1 MKKILLLAMAVSA
14 MFSAMS
20 AYAVEDNDEVVL
32 DTQSGSFMLF
42 GDVEEKELYSYSNY
56 AESIESAG
64 ASVDIVTRKDIA
76 HQGTPQLSE
85 LLNQSGS
92 VYVQTNSSDGSVSSV
107 RMRGTD
113 RVRMTIDG
121 VRADRT
127 STTSPGIEP
136 QFILSDDIER
146 VEVIKGPQGNVAG
159 TNASGGLIALQT
171 RRGKGPLSIEMGS
184 EMGNLGTV
192 KERFAVMGGDHS
204 LDYYMGVTWFK
215 TDGGAKVDGL
225 GKIKNDDYNNLSVVA
240 NIGKRVLDE
249 RAEVRNIFRF
259 SRARKNLGVGY
270 QQAAPYGL
278 YQAPNNYALNYDI
291 MNVTSFTHN
300 PTDKYN
306 YDAKFSIYHNENNSY
321 TMPDDLSGDPVYE
334 SISKINSTRLNA
346 QTQHNYKLFDW
357 NTLSVGYNL
366 ETEFI
371 DGNSKDVGMW
381 TGTVL
386 NGYSGNTIQND
397 IFVNDS
403 INIKDK
409 LFIRGG
415 ARLIHNSDFGTY
427 VTPNA
432 SATLVLPTFKL
443 EGAKTKFRGSW
454 GQSVN
459 NPTLYQRFGTVNSSY
474 MKSLANPNLDAEKME
489 SWDVGVTQS
498 FFEDK
503 LSFDLGYF
511 NSNYKDYISYH
522 GTTDPVTW
530 FYTGQYVNIDSA
542 KIQGAEAKVTWEPTT
557 WIKAI
562 ASYTYTDSE
571 DKATGHALSGV
582 PKNSLKGT
590 VYWTPN
596 DIVNLFAG
604 IEANEG
610 RYMSSA
616 IGAEKTGSYVD
627 MKLGGKVRLLKTE
640 NTEVSLTGTVY
651 NLLDQDVSM
660 YKTNGVSY
668 YAPGIHFRAGL
679 AMKYTLPERDKKKKE
694 TENLWYS

>member
-20 AYAVEDNDEVVL
+20 AYAVEENDEVVL

-42 GDVEEKELYSYSNY
+42 GDVEEKEMYSYSNY

-76 HQGTPQLSE
+76 RQGTPQLSE

-92 VYVQTNSSDGSVSSV
+92 VFVQTNSSDGSVSSV

-215 TDGGAKVDGL
+215 TDGGGKVDGL
-225 GKIKNDDYNNLSVVA
+225 GKVKNDDYNNLSVVA

-259 SRARKNLGVGY
+259 SRARKNLGIGY
-270 QQAAPYGL
+270 QQESPYGL
-278 YQAPNNYALNYDI
+278 YQSPNNYALNYDI

-306 YDAKFSIYHNENNSY
+306 YDARFSVYHNENNSY
-321 TMPDDLSGDPVYE
+321 IMPDDLSGDPVYE

-371 DGNSKDVGMW
+371 DGNSKDVGMG

-397 IFVNDS
+397 VFVNDS

-432 SATLVLPTFKL
+432 SAALVLPTFKL

-511 NSNYKDYISYH
+511 NSNYKDYIGYR
-522 GTTDPVTW
+522 GETDPVTW
-530 FYTGQYVNIDSA
+530 MYTGQHINIDSA

-571 DKATGHALSGV
+571 DKSTGHALSGV

-590 VYWTPN
+590 IYWTPN

-610 RYMSSA
+610 RYMSSE

-651 NLLDQDVSM
+651 NLLDQDISM
-660 YKTNGVSY
+660 YKTNGVAY

-679 AMKYTLPERDKKKKE
+679 AMKYTLPERE
-694 TENLWYS
+694 TKENL

>member
-20 AYAVEDNDEVVL
+20 AYAVEENDEVVL

-42 GDVEEKELYSYSNY
+42 GDVEEKEMYSYSNY

-76 HQGTPQLSE
+76 RQGTPQLSE

-92 VYVQTNSSDGSVSSV
+92 VFVQTNSSDGSVSSV

-215 TDGGAKVDGL
+215 TDGGGKVDGL
-225 GKIKNDDYNNLSVVA
+225 GKVKNDDYNNLSVVA

-249 RAEVRNIFRF
+249 RAEIRNIFRF
-259 SRARKNLGVGY
+259 SRARKNLGIGY
-270 QQAAPYGL
+270 QQASPYGL
-278 YQAPNNYALNYDI
+278 YQSPNNYALNYDI

-306 YDAKFSIYHNENNSY
+306 YDARFSVYHNENNNY
-321 TMPDDLSGDPVYE
+321 IMPDDLSGDPVYE

-397 IFVNDS
+397 VFVNDS

-432 SATLVLPTFKL
+432 SAALVLPTFKL

-511 NSNYKDYISYH
+511 NSNYKDYIGYR
-522 GTTDPVTW
+522 GETDPVTW
-530 FYTGQYVNIDSA
+530 MYTGQHINIDSA

-571 DKATGHALSGV
+571 DKSTGHALSGV

-590 VYWTPN
+590 IYWTPN

-651 NLLDQDVSM
+651 NLLDQDISM
-660 YKTNGVSY
+660 YKTNGVAY

-679 AMKYTLPERDKKKKE
+679 AMKYTLPERE
-694 TENLWYS
+694 TKENL

>member
-1 MKKILLLAMAVSA
+1 MKKIFIFAMAISA
-14 MFSAMS
+14 ILSTAPVM
-20 AYAVEDNDEVVL
+20 AVEEITLDESPSL
-32 DTQSGSFMLF
+32 MLF

-64 ASVDIVTRKDIA
+64 ASVDVITRKDIA
-76 HQGTPQLSE
+76 KQGTPQLSDI
-85 LLNQSGS
+85 LNQSGS
-92 VYVQTNSSDGSVSSV
+92 LYVQNSNGSDGSVSSI

-127 STTSPGIEP
+127 STTSPGVEP

-146 VEVIKGPQGNVAG
+146 VEIIRGPQGNVAG

-171 RRGKGPLSIEMGS
+171 RRGRGPLSIEMGS

-192 KERFAVMGGDHS
+192 KERFAVMGGNHS

-215 TDGGAKVDGL
+215 TDGGMKTTDI

-249 RAEVRNIFRF
+249 KAEVRNIFRF
-259 SRARKNLGVGY
+259 ARSRKEVGY
-270 QQAAPYGL
+270 GWGG
-278 YQAPNNYALNYDI
+278 YQDPNNHTKNYDI
-291 MNVTSFTHN
+291 MNVTAFTHN

-306 YDAKFSIYHNENNSY
+306 YDARFSVYHNDYNYYNIEDYVTSGT
-321 TMPDDLSGDPVYE
+321 TM
-334 SISKINSTRLNA
+334 SKYNSTRLNA

-371 DGNSKDVGMW
+371 DVNEYSYSSWGNSKESF
-381 TGTVL
+381 
-386 NGYSGNTIQND
+386 SGNTIQND

-415 ARLIHNSDFGTY
+415 ARLTNHSDFGTY

-432 SATLVLPTFKL
+432 SAALVLPTFKL
-443 EGAKTKFRGSW
+443 EGAKSKFRASY

-459 NPTLYQRFGTVNSSY
+459 NPTLYQRFATGAY
-474 MKSLANPNLDAEKME
+474 MRPNPNLDAERLE
-489 SWDVGVTQS
+489 SWDVGFTQS
-498 FFEDK
+498 FFNDK
-503 LSFDLGYF
+503 LSFDTGYF
-511 NSNYKDYISYH
+511 NSNYEDYIGYIS
-522 GTTDPVTW
+522 DSNW
-530 FYTGQYVNIDSA
+530 IGQYVNIS
-542 KIQGAEAKVTWEPTT
+542 KAKVQGVESKITWAPKP

-571 DKATGHALSGV
+571 DKSTGHALQGV

-596 DIVNLFAG
+596 EVVNLFAG
-604 IEANEG
+604 VEANEG

-616 IGAEKTGSYVD
+616 QNADKTGSYVD
-627 MKLGGKVRLLKTE
+627 VKLGGKVRLIKTE
-640 NTEVSLTGTVY
+640 NTEISLKGTVY
-651 NLLDQDVSM
+651 NLLDQDISM
-660 YKTNGVSY
+660 YKSGNISY

-679 AMKYTLPERDKKKKE
+679 AMKYTLPERNKKKKE
-694 TENLWYS
+694 IENL

>member
-20 AYAVEDNDEVVL
+20 AYAVEDNEEVVL

-42 GDVEEKELYSYSNY
+42 GDVEEKEMYSYSNY

-76 HQGTPQLSE
+76 RQGTPQLSE

-92 VYVQTNSSDGSVSSV
+92 VFVQTNSSDGSVSSV

-171 RRGKGPLSIEMGS
+171 RRGRGPLSVEMGS
-184 EMGNLGTV
+184 EMGNLGTF
-192 KERFAVMGGDHS
+192 KERFAIMGGDHS

-249 RAEVRNIFRF
+249 RAEVRNIFRY

-278 YQAPNNYALNYDI
+278 YQSPNNYALNHDI

-306 YDAKFSIYHNENNSY
+306 YDARFSIYHNENNNY
-321 TMPDDLSGDPVYE
+321 IMPDNLSGDPVYE

-371 DGNSKDVGMW
+371 DGNTKDVGMW

-397 IFVNDS
+397 VFVNDS

-415 ARLIHNSDFGTY
+415 ARLIHNSEDR
-427 VTPNA
+427 
-432 SATLVLPTFKL
+432 K
-443 EGAKTKFRGSW
+443 
-454 GQSVN
+454 SV
-459 NPTLYQRFGTVNSSY
+459 V
-474 MKSLANPNLDAEKME
+474 
-489 SWDVGVTQS
+489 
-498 FFEDK
+498 
-503 LSFDLGYF
+503 
-511 NSNYKDYISYH
+511 
-522 GTTDPVTW
+522 
-530 FYTGQYVNIDSA
+530 
-542 KIQGAEAKVTWEPTT
+542 
-557 WIKAI
+557 
-562 ASYTYTDSE
+562 
-571 DKATGHALSGV
+571 
-582 PKNSLKGT
+582 
-590 VYWTPN
+590 
-596 DIVNLFAG
+596 
-604 IEANEG
+604 
-610 RYMSSA
+610 
-616 IGAEKTGSYVD
+616 
-627 MKLGGKVRLLKTE
+627 
-640 NTEVSLTGTVY
+640 
-651 NLLDQDVSM
+651 
-660 YKTNGVSY
+660 
-668 YAPGIHFRAGL
+668 
-679 AMKYTLPERDKKKKE
+679 
-694 TENLWYS
+694 

>member
-1 MKKILLLAMAVSA
+1 MKKILVFAMAVMA
-14 MFSAMS
+14 MFSAVP
-20 AYAVEDNDEVVL
+20 AYAVDEIVL
-32 DTQSGSFMLF
+32 DNSEESLSNSLLLF

-64 ASVDIVTRKDIA
+64 ASVDIITRKDIA
-76 HQGTPQLSE
+76 KQGTPQLSE

-92 VYVQTNSSDGSVSSV
+92 LFVQNGNGSDGSVSSV

-127 STTSPGIEP
+127 STTSPGVEP
-136 QFILSDDIER
+136 QFILADDLER
-146 VEVIKGPQGNVAG
+146 IEVIRGPQGNVAG
-159 TNASGGLIALQT
+159 TNASGGLVALQT
-171 RRGKGPLSIEMGS
+171 RRGRGPLSIEMGS

-259 SRARKNLGVGY
+259 ARARKNMGIGY
-270 QQAAPYGL
+270 DGNTYAE

-306 YDAKFSIYHNENNSY
+306 YDARFSIYHNDSNSY
-321 TMPDDLSGDPVYE
+321 AYPDGINSDPTYTT
-334 SISKINSTRLNA
+334 ISKINSTRLNA
-346 QTQHNYKLFDW
+346 QTQHNYKIFDW

-371 DGNSKDVGMW
+371 DGKSHEVYGGWPSRNQ
-381 TGTVL
+381 
-386 NGYSGNTIQND
+386 YSGNTIQND

-415 ARLIHNSDFGTY
+415 ARLINHSDFGTY

-432 SATLVLPTFKL
+432 SAALVLPTFKL
-443 EGAKTKFRGSW
+443 AGAKTKFRGSY

-459 NPTLYQRFGTVNSSY
+459 NPTLYQRFGTIPY
-474 MKSLANPNLDAEKME
+474 MLEANPNLDAERLE

-498 FFEDK
+498 FMEDK

-511 NSNYKDYISYH
+511 NSNYKDYIGWHS
-522 GTTDPVTW
+522 DPITW
-530 FYTGQYVNIDSA
+530 MGKYVNIDSA
-542 KIQGAEAKVTWEPTT
+542 KIQGFEGKITWEPTT

-571 DKATGHALSGV
+571 DKTTGHALAGV
-582 PKNSLKGT
+582 PENSLKGT
-590 VYWTPN
+590 IYWTPN

-604 IEANEG
+604 VEANEG
-610 RYMSSA
+610 RFMSSA
-616 IGAEKTGSYVD
+616 VNSAKTSGYVD
-627 MKLGGKVRLLKTE
+627 VKLGGKVRLIKTE

-651 NLLDQDVSM
+651 NLLDQDISM
-660 YKTNGVSY
+660 YKASNGVAY

-679 AMKYTLPERDKKKKE
+679 AMKYTLPERKTK
-694 TENLWYS
+694 ENLWYS

>member
-20 AYAVEDNDEVVL
+20 AYAVEEEVTLDNSEESL
-32 DTQSGSFMLF
+32 TNSLLLF

-64 ASVDIVTRKDIA
+64 ASVDIITRKDIA
-76 HQGTPQLSE
+76 KQGTPQLSE
-85 LLNQSGS
+85 ILNQTGS
-92 VYVQTNSSDGSVSSV
+92 LFVNNSNGSDGSVSTI

-121 VRADRT
+121 VRADKA
-127 STTSPGIEP
+127 SGTSPTTESQYILADDLERIE
-136 QFILSDDIER
+136 IIR
-146 VEVIKGPQGNVAG
+146 GPQGNVAG

-171 RRGKGPLSIEMGS
+171 RRGRGPLSIEMGS

-215 TDGGAKVDGL
+215 TDGGMRTSDA
-225 GKIKNDDYNNLSVVA
+225 GKINNDDYNNLSVVT

-249 RAEVRNIFRF
+249 KAEVRNIFRF
-259 SRARKNLGVGY
+259 ARSRKGVGY
-270 QQAAPYGL
+270 ISGYNGTPG
-278 YQAPNNYALNYDI
+278 YQDPNNYARNYDF

-300 PTDKYN
+300 PTNKYN
-306 YDAKFSIYHNENNSY
+306 YDARFSIYHNDYSY
-321 TMPDDLSGDPVYE
+321 YSDSDYMSAGTY
-334 SISKINSTRLNA
+334 ISKYNATRLNA

-371 DGNSKDVGMW
+371 DINEYGYSSWGNTLDSF
-381 TGTVL
+381 
-386 NGYSGNTIQND
+386 SGNTIQND

-415 ARLIHNSDFGTY
+415 ARLINHSDFGTY

-432 SATLVLPTFKL
+432 SAALVLPTFKL
-443 EGAKTKFRGSW
+443 AGAKTKFRASY

-459 NPTLYQRFGTVNSSY
+459 NPTLYQRFTTSAY
-474 MKSLANPNLDAEKME
+474 TRPNPNLDAERLE
-489 SWDVGVTQS
+489 SWDVGFTQS
-498 FFEDK
+498 FFDEK
-503 LSFDLGYF
+503 LSLDTTYF
-511 NSNYKDYISYH
+511 NSNYKDYLGYASEGYI
-522 GTTDPVTW
+522 
-530 FYTGQYVNIDSA
+530 GQYVNISSA
-542 KIQGAEAKVTWEPTT
+542 KIQGIESKITWEPKP

-562 ASYTYTDSE
+562 ASYTFTDSE
-571 DKATGHALSGV
+571 DKSTGHSLQGV
-582 PKNSLKGT
+582 PKNSVKGT
-590 VYWTPN
+590 LYWTPN

-616 IGAEKTGSYVD
+616 VNAAKTSGYVD
-627 MKLGGKVRLLKTE
+627 VKLGGKIRLLKTE

-651 NLLDQDVSM
+651 NLLDQDISM
-660 YKTNGVSY
+660 FKGSDGVSY

-679 AMKYTLPERDKKKKE
+679 AMKYTLPERKAKE
-694 TENLWYS
+694 TENL

>member
-20 AYAVEDNDEVVL
+20 AYAVEENDEVVL

-42 GDVEEKELYSYSNY
+42 GDVEEKEMYSYSNY

-76 HQGTPQLSE
+76 RQGTPQLSE

-92 VYVQTNSSDGSVSSV
+92 VFVQTNSSDGSVSSV

-215 TDGGAKVDGL
+215 TDGGGKVDGL
-225 GKIKNDDYNNLSVVA
+225 GKVKNDDYNNLSVVA

-259 SRARKNLGVGY
+259 SRARKNLGIGY
-270 QQAAPYGL
+270 QQESPYGL
-278 YQAPNNYALNYDI
+278 YQSPNNYALNYDI

-306 YDAKFSIYHNENNSY
+306 YDARFSVYHNENNSY
-321 TMPDDLSGDPVYE
+321 IMPDDLSGDPVYE

-371 DGNSKDVGMW
+371 DGNSKDVGMG

-397 IFVNDS
+397 VFVNDS

-432 SATLVLPTFKL
+432 SAALVLPTFKL

-522 GTTDPVTW
+522 GETDPVTW
-530 FYTGQYVNIDSA
+530 MYTGQHINIDSA

-571 DKATGHALSGV
+571 DKSTGHALSGV

-590 VYWTPN
+590 IYWTPN

-651 NLLDQDVSM
+651 NLLDQDISM
-660 YKTNGVSY
+660 YKTNGVAY

-679 AMKYTLPERDKKKKE
+679 AMKYTLPERE
-694 TENLWYS
+694 TKENL

>member
-1 MKKILLLAMAVSA
+1 MAVSA

-20 AYAVEDNDEVVL
+20 AYAVEENDEVVL
-32 DTQSGSFMLF
+32 DTQSSSFMLF
-42 GDVEEKELYSYSNY
+42 GDVEEKEMYSYSNY

-76 HQGTPQLSE
+76 RQGTPQLSE

-92 VYVQTNSSDGSVSSV
+92 VFVQTNSSDGSVSSV

-121 VRADRT
+121 VRADRP

-215 TDGGAKVDGL
+215 TDGGGKVDGL
-225 GKIKNDDYNNLSVVA
+225 GKVKNDDYNNLSVVA

-259 SRARKNLGVGY
+259 SRARKNLGIGY
-270 QQAAPYGL
+270 QQASPYGL
-278 YQAPNNYALNYDI
+278 YQSPNNYALNYDI

-306 YDAKFSIYHNENNSY
+306 YDARFSVYHNENNSY
-321 TMPDDLSGDPVYE
+321 IMPDDLSGDPVYE

-397 IFVNDS
+397 VFVNDS

-432 SATLVLPTFKL
+432 SAALVLPTFKL

-522 GTTDPVTW
+522 GETDPVTGM
-530 FYTGQYVNIDSA
+530 YTGQHININSA

-571 DKATGHALSGV
+571 DKSTGHALSGV

-590 VYWTPN
+590 IYWTPN

-651 NLLDQDVSM
+651 NLLDQDISM
-660 YKTNGVSY
+660 YKSSGVAY

-679 AMKYTLPERDKKKKE
+679 AMKYTLPERE
-694 TENLWYS
+694 TKENL

>member
-1 MKKILLLAMAVSA
+1 MKKILVFAMAVMA
-14 MFSAMS
+14 MFSAVP
-20 AYAVEDNDEVVL
+20 AYAVDEIVL
-32 DTQSGSFMLF
+32 DNSEESLSNSLLLF

-76 HQGTPQLSE
+76 RQGTPQLSE

-92 VYVQTNSSDGSVSSV
+92 VFVQTNSSDGSVSSV

-215 TDGGAKVDGL
+215 TDGGGKVDGL
-225 GKIKNDDYNNLSVVA
+225 GKVKNDDYNNLSVVA

-259 SRARKNLGVGY
+259 SRARKNLGIGY
-270 QQAAPYGL
+270 QQESPYGL
-278 YQAPNNYALNYDI
+278 YQSPNNYALNYDI

-306 YDAKFSIYHNENNSY
+306 YDARFSVYHNENNSY
-321 TMPDDLSGDPVYE
+321 IMPDDLSGDPVYE

-371 DGNSKDVGMW
+371 DGNSKDVGMG

-397 IFVNDS
+397 VFVNDS

-432 SATLVLPTFKL
+432 SAALVLPTFKL

-522 GTTDPVTW
+522 GETDPVTW
-530 FYTGQYVNIDSA
+530 MYTGQHINIDSA

-571 DKATGHALSGV
+571 DKSTGHALSGV

-590 VYWTPN
+590 IYWTPN

-651 NLLDQDVSM
+651 NLLDQDISM
-660 YKTNGVSY
+660 YKSNGVAY

-679 AMKYTLPERDKKKKE
+679 AMKYTLPERE
-694 TENLWYS
+694 TKENL

>member
-1 MKKILLLAMAVSA
+1 MKKILVFAMAVMA
-14 MFSAMS
+14 MFSAVP
-20 AYAVEDNDEVVL
+20 AFAVEEITLDNSEESL
-32 DTQSGSFMLF
+32 TNSLLLF

-64 ASVDIVTRKDIA
+64 ASVDIITRKDIA
-76 HQGTPQLSE
+76 KQGTPQLSE
-85 LLNQSGS
+85 LLNQSS
-92 VYVQTNSSDGSVSSV
+92 SLYVKTDGSDGSVSSI

-121 VRADRT
+121 VRADTAR
-127 STTSPGIEP
+127 TTSPSVEP
-136 QFILSDDIER
+136 QFILADDLER
-146 VEVIKGPQGNVAG
+146 IEVIRGPQGNVAG

-171 RRGKGPLSIEMGS
+171 RRGRGPLSIEMGS

-215 TDGGAKVDGL
+215 TDGGAKVTNL
-225 GKIKNDDYNNLSVVA
+225 GKINNDDYNNLSVVT

-259 SRARKNLGVGY
+259 SRARKNIGVGY
-270 QQAAPYGL
+270 EQKIPYGL

-306 YDAKFSIYHNENNSY
+306 YDAKFSIYHNEYNNK
-321 TMPDDLSGDPVYE
+321 TLPDDLSGDPTYT
-334 SISKINSTRLNA
+334 SISKINSTRLNL
-346 QTQHNYKLFDW
+346 QTQHNYKIKNW
-357 NTLSVGYNL
+357 NTFSAGYNL

-371 DGNSKDVGMW
+371 DGNEYSYDMW
-381 TGTVL
+381 NKANR

-415 ARLIHNSDFGTY
+415 ARLINHSDFGTY

-432 SATLVLPTFKL
+432 SAALVLPTFKL
-443 EGAKTKFRGSW
+443 AGAKTKFRGSW

-459 NPTLYQRFGTVNSSY
+459 NPTLYQRFGTVKNA
-474 MKSLANPNLDAEKME
+474 MMTSLANPNLEAEKME
-489 SWDVGVTQS
+489 SWDVGITQS
-498 FFEDK
+498 FFEEK

-511 NSNYKDYISYH
+511 KSDYKDYIGYKEISPWPYI
-522 GTTDPVTW
+522 
-530 FYTGQYVNIDSA
+530 GQYENIDSA
-542 KIQGAEAKVTWEPTT
+542 KIQGTEAKITWEPKP

-562 ASYTYTDSE
+562 ASYTFTDSE
-571 DKATGHALSGV
+571 DKTTGHSLAGV

-590 VYWTPN
+590 IYWTPN

-604 IEANEG
+604 VEANEG
-610 RYMSSA
+610 RYMSA
-616 IGAEKTGSYVD
+616 ATNAEKTGSYVD
-627 MKLGGKVRLLKTE
+627 VKLGGKVRLIKTE
-640 NTEVSLTGTVY
+640 NTEIALTGTVY
-651 NLLDQDVSM
+651 NLLDQDIATHK
-660 YKTNGVSY
+660 YGGYSY

-679 AMKYTLPERDKKKKE
+679 AMKYTLPEKDKKKKE
-694 TENLWYS
+694 TENL

>member
-1 MKKILLLAMAVSA
+1 MKKILVFAMAVMA
-14 MFSAMS
+14 MFSAVP
-20 AYAVEDNDEVVL
+20 AYAVEEEVTLDNSEESL
-32 DTQSGSFMLF
+32 TNSLLLF

-64 ASVDIVTRKDIA
+64 ASVDIITRKDIA
-76 HQGTPQLSE
+76 KQGTPQLSE
-85 LLNQSGS
+85 ILNQTGS
-92 VYVQTNSSDGSVSSV
+92 LFVNNSNGSDGSVSTI

-121 VRADRT
+121 VRADKA
-127 STTSPGIEP
+127 SGTSPTTESQYILADDLERIE
-136 QFILSDDIER
+136 IIR
-146 VEVIKGPQGNVAG
+146 GPQGNVAG

-171 RRGKGPLSIEMGS
+171 RRGRGPLSIEMGS

-204 LDYYMGVTWFK
+204 LDYYMGITWFK
-215 TDGGAKVDGL
+215 TDGGMRTSDA
-225 GKIKNDDYNNLSVVA
+225 GKINNDDYNNLSVVT

-249 RAEVRNIFRF
+249 KAEVRNIFRF
-259 SRARKNLGVGY
+259 ARSRKGVGY
-270 QQAAPYGL
+270 ISGYNGTPG
-278 YQAPNNYALNYDI
+278 YQDPNNYARNYDF

-300 PTDKYN
+300 PTNKYN
-306 YDAKFSIYHNENNSY
+306 YDARFSIYHNDYSY
-321 TMPDDLSGDPVYE
+321 YSDSDYMSAGTY
-334 SISKINSTRLNA
+334 ISKYNATRLNA

-371 DGNSKDVGMW
+371 DINEYGYSSWGNTLDSF
-381 TGTVL
+381 
-386 NGYSGNTIQND
+386 SGNTIQND

-415 ARLIHNSDFGTY
+415 ARLINNSDFGTY

-432 SATLVLPTFKL
+432 SAALVLPTFKL
-443 EGAKTKFRGSW
+443 AGAKTKFRASY

-459 NPTLYQRFGTVNSSY
+459 NPTLYQRFATS
-474 MKSLANPNLDAEKME
+474 AWTRPNPNLDAERLE

-498 FFEDK
+498 FFDEK
-503 LSFDLGYF
+503 LSLDATYF
-511 NSNYKDYISYH
+511 NSDYKDYLGYVQDVNYI
-522 GTTDPVTW
+522 
-530 FYTGQYVNIDSA
+530 GQYVNISSA
-542 KIQGAEAKVTWEPTT
+542 KIQGIESKITWEPKP

-562 ASYTYTDSE
+562 ASYTFTDSE
-571 DKATGHALSGV
+571 DKSTGHALQAV
-582 PKNSLKGT
+582 PKNSVKGT
-590 VYWTPN
+590 IYWTPN

-616 IGAEKTGSYVD
+616 VNAAKTSGYVD
-627 MKLGGKVRLLKTE
+627 VKLGGKIRLLKTE

-651 NLLDQDVSM
+651 NLLDQDISM
-660 YKTNGVSY
+660 YKGSDGVSY

-694 TENLWYS
+694 TENL

>member
-1 MKKILLLAMAVSA
+1 MKKIFIFAMAISA
-14 MFSAMS
+14 ILSTAPVM
-20 AYAVEDNDEVVL
+20 AVEEITLDESPSL
-32 DTQSGSFMLF
+32 MLF

-64 ASVDIVTRKDIA
+64 ASVDVITRKDIA
-76 HQGTPQLSE
+76 KQGTPQLSDI
-85 LLNQSGS
+85 LNQSGS
-92 VYVQTNSSDGSVSSV
+92 LYVQNSNGSDGSVSSI

-127 STTSPGIEP
+127 STTSPGVEP

-146 VEVIKGPQGNVAG
+146 VEIIRGPQGNVAG

-171 RRGKGPLSIEMGS
+171 RRGRGPLSIEMGS

-192 KERFAVMGGDHS
+192 KERFAVMGGNHS

-215 TDGGAKVDGL
+215 TDGGMKTTDI

-249 RAEVRNIFRF
+249 KAEVRNIFRF
-259 SRARKNLGVGY
+259 ARSRKEVGY
-270 QQAAPYGL
+270 GWGG
-278 YQAPNNYALNYDI
+278 YQDPNNHTKNYDI
-291 MNVTSFTHN
+291 MNVTAFTHN

-306 YDAKFSIYHNENNSY
+306 YDARFSVYHNDYNYYNIEDYVTSGT
-321 TMPDDLSGDPVYE
+321 TM
-334 SISKINSTRLNA
+334 SKYNSTRLNA

-371 DGNSKDVGMW
+371 DVNEYSYSSWGNSKESF
-381 TGTVL
+381 
-386 NGYSGNTIQND
+386 SGNTIQND

-415 ARLIHNSDFGTY
+415 ARLTNHSDFGTY

-432 SATLVLPTFKL
+432 SAALVLPTFKL
-443 EGAKTKFRGSW
+443 EGAKSKFRASY

-459 NPTLYQRFGTVNSSY
+459 NPTLYQRFATGAY
-474 MKSLANPNLDAEKME
+474 MRPNPNLDAERLE
-489 SWDVGVTQS
+489 SWDVGFTQS
-498 FFEDK
+498 FFNDK
-503 LSFDLGYF
+503 LSFDTGYF
-511 NSNYKDYISYH
+511 NSNYEDYIGYIS
-522 GTTDPVTW
+522 DSNW
-530 FYTGQYVNIDSA
+530 IGQYVNIS
-542 KIQGAEAKVTWEPTT
+542 KAKVQGVESKITWAPKP

-571 DKATGHALSGV
+571 DKSTGHALQGV

-596 DIVNLFAG
+596 EVVNLFAG
-604 IEANEG
+604 VEANEG

-616 IGAEKTGSYVD
+616 QNADKTGSYVD
-627 MKLGGKVRLLKTE
+627 VKLGGKVRLIKTE
-640 NTEVSLTGTVY
+640 NTEISLKGTVY
-651 NLLDQDVSM
+651 NLLDQDISM
-660 YKTNGVSY
+660 YKSGNISY

-679 AMKYTLPERDKKKKE
+679 AMKYTLPERNKKKKE
-694 TENLWYS
+694 IENLWYS